1 MPQPLHWWPRITGE
15 QGRPNVAAI
24 PSPPFD
30 ERVKGEEMSSP
41 SLGSTP
47 GSGSRFSGAAV
58 GFGVL
63 LIAIAVLGYL
73 APTFGIPYGL
83 HFAASC
89 AMGIA
94 GLALILPSFIPFK
107 GLQDYAGGMF
117 LIVIAVVGIAG
128 TLNLNFKTTTGVGP
142 GMMPR
147 ATGLII
153 VAFGLIMVINGLFSK
168 GEGLTRWSIRSIIFV
183 LGSALVFGWTIRPLG
198 LIIAGPLA
206 VIISAF
212 ADRDTKWLE
221 VIIFAF
227 VMTAACIALFSYGLK
242 LPIPIW
248 PTQLP
253 FVPGFATI
261 KF

>member
-1 MPQPLHWWPRITGE
+1 
-15 QGRPNVAAI
+15 
-24 PSPPFD
+24 
-30 ERVKGEEMSSP
+30 MSSP

-147 ATGLII
+147 ATGFII
-153 VAFGLIMVINGLFSK
+153 VALGLILVINALFKRGQGLD
-168 GEGLTRWSIRSIIFV
+168 RWSIRGIIFV
-183 LGSALVFGWTIRPLG
+183 LGSALLFGWTIRPLG
-198 LIIAGPLA
+198 LIVAGPLA
-206 VIISAF
+206 VVVSAF
-212 ADRDTKWLE
+212 ADRETKWIE
-221 VIIFAF
+221 VVIFSV
-227 VMTAACIALFSYGLK
+227 VMTFLCILLFSYGLK

-248 PTQLP
+248 PTQMP
-253 FVPGFATI
+253 YIPGVDTI